1 MKKIMPIIIIG
12 IIAFTMTMMMKEA
25 YKIGYRTGKI
35 EVMQSCEDEVLS
47 RF

>member
-1 MKKIMPIIIIG
+1 MPIIIIG
-12 IIAFTMTMMMKEA
+12 IIGFTMMMMMKEA
-25 YKIGYRTGKI
+25 YKIGYRTAQI